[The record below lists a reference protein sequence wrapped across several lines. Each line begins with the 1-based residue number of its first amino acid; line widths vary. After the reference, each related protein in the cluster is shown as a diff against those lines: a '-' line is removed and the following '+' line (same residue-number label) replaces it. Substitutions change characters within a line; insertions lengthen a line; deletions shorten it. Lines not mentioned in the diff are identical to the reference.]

1 MIGAKVKELRKSKG
15 LHQRQLAVVLDTDT
29 AFISKIENE
38 EKRISTDHILKLS
51 KVLDVDYAVLLSYW
65 LADKLS
71 DAKLDKGTAF
81 RTANELNVVLDKLF
95 NK

>member
-1 MIGAKVKELRKSKG
+1 MIGAKVKELRKAKG
-15 LHQRQLAVVLDTDT
+15 LYQRQLAVALDTDT

-38 EKRISTDHILKLS
+38 EKSLSTEHILKLS
-51 KVLDVDYAVLLSYW
+51 KVLDVDHAVLLSYW

-71 DAKLDKGTAF
+71 DAKLDEGTAL
-81 RTANELNVVLDKLF
+81 RTVNELNGVLDKLY

>member
-1 MIGAKVKELRKSKG
+1 MVGAKVKELRKAKG
-15 LHQRQLAVVLDTDT
+15 LYQRQLAVALDTDT

-51 KVLDVDYAVLLSYW
+51 KVLDVDHAVLLSYW
-65 LADKLS
+65 LADKLT
-71 DAKLDKGTAF
+71 DANLDEGTAL
-81 RTANELNVVLDKLF
+81 RTVNELNVVLDKLY

>member
-1 MIGAKVKELRKSKG
+1 MIGAKVKELRKAKG
-15 LHQRQLAVVLDTDT
+15 LYQRQLAVALDTDT

-51 KVLDVDYAVLLSYW
+51 KVLDVDHAVLLSYW
-65 LADKLS
+65 LADKLT
-71 DAKLDKGTAF
+71 DANLDEGTAL
-81 RTANELNVVLDKLF
+81 RTVNELNGVLDKLY